1 MASSHFDFSQ
11 ANWRKSS
18 YSNSSGGDCVEIAI
32 DLPGRVP
39 VRDSKL
45 TSGPT
50 LVFPA
55 TAWVPFISAVT
66 AGEPP
71 V

>member
-1 MASSHFDFSQ
+1 MARSHFDFSQ

-32 DLPGRVP
+32 GLPGRVP
-39 VRDSKL
+39 IRDSKL
-45 TSGPT
+45 TAGPT

-55 TAWVPFISAVT
+55 TAWAPFITAVAANVPT
-66 AGEPP
+66 T
-71 V
+71 